1 MNFRIIFN
9 IWDFLLPS
17 HGGADPGAVSGGL
30 QEKDFTLE
38 ASLYMADRLKELGIP
53 VVLTRDYDENISRTE
68 RLRRANE
75 AFGGSPNAILIS
87 NHINAGGGEGAEVIY
102 ALRNNST
109 LAQSILEEIGSEGQI
124 MRKYYQRRLPE
135 DPSKDY
141 YYIIRETTPMQ
152 SVLVEYGF
160 IDNANDRVKLQNDL
174 LNYVEAVVRAI
185 AEYAGVPY
193 TPPEGS
199 GNNFYTVV
207 KGDSLWSIANR
218 FGVTVQAL
226 RDANNLTSDVLSVG
240 QILRIPGSNE
250 GDEIVPPS
258 GNVTYTVQRGDS
270 LWSIASRYGISVND
284 LRRANNLT
292 SDTLSIGQVLII
304 PGVGSGNE
312 GDDNITGPS
321 TTYTVVKGDSLWSIA
336 NRFGVTVQALR
347 DANNLTSDV
356 LSVGQVLTIPGV
368 SGEED
373 NGEDEDNGAVFYY
386 TVERGDSLYSIARRF
401 GVMVQEIRDANDL
414 TSDTLSVGQS
424 LIIPGISAGD
434 DLEDNEE
441 NDTVPTTYTVQS
453 GDSLWS
459 IANRFGVTVNDLKA
473 ANGLTSNLL
482 SVGQVLIIPKSGS
495 TTPGTPTYNTYTV
508 ASGDSLWSIANRFGT
523 TVDMIKSLNNLTS
536 NLLSIGQVLQ
546 IPNN

>member
-1 MNFRIIFN
+1 MNERIVTGVVV
-9 IWDFLLPS
+9 DAG

-38 ASLYMADRLKELGIP
+38 ASLYMYDRLRELGIP
-53 VVLTRDYDENISRTE
+53 AVLTRDYDENLSRTE

-75 AFGGSPNAILIS
+75 AFGGSRNAILIS

-141 YYIIRETTPMQ
+141 YYIIRETAPMQ
-152 SVLVEYGF
+152 SLLVEYGF
-160 IDNANDRVKLQNDL
+160 IDNANDRVKLQNNL

-207 KGDSLWSIANR
+207 KGDSLWSIAR
-218 FGVTVQAL
+218 KFGVTVQAL
-226 RDANNLTSDVLSVG
+226 RDANNLTSDTLTVG
-240 QILRIPGSNE
+240 QLLRIPTSGGTDN
-250 GDEIVPPS
+250 GTG

-284 LRRANNLT
+284 LRQANNLT
-292 SDTLSIGQVLII
+292 SDTLSVGQVLII
-304 PGVGSGNE
+304 PGVSDGNE
-312 GDDNITGPS
+312 GNNGMGPS
-321 TTYTVVKGDSLWSIA
+321 TTYTVVRGDSLWSIA
-336 NRFGVTVQALR
+336 NRFGVTVQQIR
-347 DANNLTSDV
+347 DANNLTTDV

-368 SGEED
+368 SD
-373 NGEDEDNGAVFYY
+373 NEDENNGAVFYY
-386 TVERGDSLYSIARRF
+386 TVERGDSLWSIARRF
-401 GVMVQEIRDANDL
+401 GITVQEIRDANNL

-424 LIIPGISAGD
+424 LIIPGISSD
-434 DLEDNEE
+434 EDLEDNNGNE
-441 NDTVPTTYTVQS
+441 TVPNTYTVQS

-459 IANRFGVTVNDLKA
+459 IANRFGITVNDLKT
-473 ANGLTSNLL
+473 ANSLTSNLL
-482 SVGQVLIIPKSGS
+482 SVGQILVIPIAGS
-495 TTPGTPTYNTYTV
+495 NNPTNPSYTPYTV
-508 ASGDSLWSIANRFGT
+508 KSGDSLWSIANSFGT
-523 TVDMIKSLNNLTS
+523 TVDSIKTLNNLTS

>member
-1 MNFRIIFN
+1 MNFNIIFN

-30 QEKDFTLE
+30 QEKDFTLD
-38 ASLYMADRLKELGIP
+38 ASLYMYERLQQLGIP
-53 VVLTRDYDENISRTE
+53 AVLTRDSDENLSRTE

-75 AFGGSPNAILIS
+75 AFGGSSNAILIS

-141 YYIIRETTPMQ
+141 YYIIRETAPMQ
-152 SVLVEYGF
+152 SLLVEYGF

-185 AEYAGVPY
+185 AQYAGVSY

-199 GNNFYTVV
+199 GTKFYTVV
-207 KGDSLWSIANR
+207 KGDSLWSIAR
-218 FGVTVQAL
+218 KFGVTVQQL
-226 RDANNLTSDVLSVG
+226 RDANNLTSDTLTVG
-240 QILRIPGSNE
+240 QLLRIPTSGGVEN
-250 GDEIVPPS
+250 GTG

-304 PGVGSGNE
+304 PGVGNGNE
-312 GDDNITGPS
+312 DNDNITGPS
-321 TTYTVVKGDSLWSIA
+321 TTYTVQRGDSLWSIA
-336 NRFGVTVQALR
+336 NRFGVTVQQLR
-347 DANNLTSDV
+347 DANNLTSDT
-356 LSVGQVLTIPGV
+356 LSIGQVLTIPGV
-368 SGEED
+368 SGEDDGESD
-373 NGEDEDNGAVFYY
+373 NDGAVFYY
-386 TVERGDSLYSIARRF
+386 TVERGDSLWSIARKF
-401 GVMVQEIRDANDL
+401 GITVQEIRDANDL
-414 TSDTLSVGQS
+414 VSDTLSVGQS
-424 LIIPGISAGD
+424 LIIPGLSAGD
-434 DLEDNEE
+434 DLENDNNNE
-441 NDTVPTTYTVQS
+441 TIPSTYTVQS

-459 IANRFGVTVNDLKA
+459 IANKFGVTVNDLKN

-482 SVGQVLIIPKSGS
+482 SVGQVLIIPSS
-495 TTPGTPTYNTYTV
+495 NTNNPTNPSYTTYTV
-508 ASGDSLWSIANRFGT
+508 RSGDSLWSIANRFGV
-523 TVDMIKSLNNLTS
+523 TVDAIKTLNNLTS
-536 NLLSIGQVLQ
+536 NLLSVGQVLQ

>member
-1 MNFRIIFN
+1 MNERIVTGVVV
-9 IWDFLLPS
+9 DAG
-17 HGGADPGAVSGGL
+17 HGGADPGAVSNGL

-38 ASLYMADRLKELGIP
+38 ASLYMYDRLRELGIP
-53 VVLTRDYDENISRTE
+53 AVLTRDYDENLSREE

-75 AFGGSPNAILIS
+75 AFGGSSNAILIS

-141 YYIIRETTPMQ
+141 YYIIRETSPMQ
-152 SVLVEYGF
+152 SLLVEYGF

-207 KGDSLWSIANR
+207 KGDSLYSIARR

-226 RDANNLTSDVLSVG
+226 RDVNNLTSDVLSVG
-240 QILRIPGSNE
+240 QILRIPSSNE
-250 GDEIVPPS
+250 DNGNVPPS
-258 GNVTYTVQRGDS
+258 GNVTYTVQKGDS

-284 LRRANNLT
+284 LRQANNLS
-292 SDTLSIGQVLII
+292 SDTLNIGQVLII
-304 PGVGSGNE
+304 PGVGNGNE
-312 GDDNITGPS
+312 DDDNITGPS
-321 TTYTVVKGDSLWSIA
+321 FTYTVVKGDSLWSIG
-336 NRFGVTVQALR
+336 NRFGVTVQQIR
-347 DANNLTSDV
+347 DLNNLTSDT
-356 LSVGQVLTIPGV
+356 LSVGQVLLIPGTN
-368 SGEED
+368 EED
-373 NGEDEDNGAVFYY
+373 NGENNGAVFYY
-386 TVERGDSLYSIARRF
+386 TVKRGDSLYSIARQF
-401 GVMVQEIRDANDL
+401 GVTVQEIRDANDL
-414 TSDTLSVGQS
+414 VSDILSIGQQ
-424 LIIPGISAGD
+424 LIIHGISAGD
-434 DLEDNEE
+434 DLEDNNGNE
-441 NDTVPTTYTVQS
+441 TVPTTYTVQS

-459 IANRFGVTVNDLKA
+459 IANRFGVTVNELKSV
-473 ANGLTSNLL
+473 NSLTSNLL
-482 SVGQVLIIPKSGS
+482 SIGQVLIIPSSS
-495 TTPGTPTYNTYTV
+495 TNNPTNPSYTTYTV
-508 ASGDSLWSIANRFGT
+508 VSGDSLWSIANRFGT
-523 TVDMIKSLNNLTS
+523 TVDAIKTLNNLTS

-546 IPNN
+546 IPNI

>member
-1 MNFRIIFN
+1 MNERRVTGVVV
-9 IWDFLLPS
+9 DAG

-30 QEKDFTLE
+30 QEKDFTLD
-38 ASLYMADRLKELGIP
+38 ASLYMYERLQQLGIP
-53 VVLTRDYDENISRTE
+53 AVLTRDSDENLSRTE

-75 AFGGSPNAILIS
+75 AFGGSSNAILIS

-152 SVLVEYGF
+152 SLLVEYGF

-185 AEYAGVPY
+185 AQYAGVPY

-199 GNNFYTVV
+199 GTNFYTVV
-207 KGDSLWSIANR
+207 KGDSLWSIAR
-218 FGVTVQAL
+218 KFGVTVQQL
-226 RDANNLTSDVLSVG
+226 RDANNLTSDTLTVG
-240 QILRIPGSNE
+240 QLLRIPTSGGTDN
-250 GDEIVPPS
+250 GTG

-304 PGVGSGNE
+304 PGVGNGNE
-312 GDDNITGPS
+312 DNDNITGPS
-321 TTYTVVKGDSLWSIA
+321 TTYTVQRGDSLWSIA
-336 NRFGVTVQALR
+336 NRFGVTIQQLR
-347 DANNLTSDV
+347 DANNLTSDT
-356 LSVGQVLTIPGV
+356 LSIGQVLTIPGV
-368 SGEED
+368 SGEDDGESD
-373 NGEDEDNGAVFYY
+373 NDGAVFYY
-386 TVERGDSLYSIARRF
+386 TVERGDSLWSIARRF
-401 GVMVQEIRDANDL
+401 GVTVQEIRDANDL
-414 TSDTLSVGQS
+414 VSDTLSVGQS
-424 LIIPGISAGD
+424 LIIPGLSAD
-434 DLEDNEE
+434 EDLEDDNNNEA
-441 NDTVPTTYTVQS
+441 NPSTYTVQS

-459 IANRFGVTVNDLKA
+459 IANKFGITVNDLKN
-473 ANGLTSNLL
+473 ANGLTSNLLSIGQVLIIPSSSTNNPTNPSYTTYTVQRGDSLWSIANRFRITVDAIKTLNNLTSNLL
-482 SVGQVLIIPKSGS
+482 SVGQVL
-495 TTPGTPTYNTYTV
+495 
-508 ASGDSLWSIANRFGT
+508 
-523 TVDMIKSLNNLTS
+523 
-536 NLLSIGQVLQ
+536 Q

>member
-1 MNFRIIFN
+1 MNERRVTGVVV
-9 IWDFLLPS
+9 DAG

-30 QEKDFTLE
+30 QEKDFTLD
-38 ASLYMADRLKELGIP
+38 ASLYMYERLQQLGIP
-53 VVLTRDYDENISRTE
+53 AVLTRDSDENLSRTE

-75 AFGGSPNAILIS
+75 AFGGSKNAILIS

-152 SVLVEYGF
+152 SLLVEYGF

-185 AEYAGVPY
+185 AQYAGVPY

-199 GNNFYTVV
+199 GTNFYTVV
-207 KGDSLWSIANR
+207 KGDSLWSIAR
-218 FGVTVQAL
+218 KFGVTVQQL
-226 RDANNLTSDVLSVG
+226 RDANNLTSDTLTVG
-240 QILRIPGSNE
+240 QLLRIPTSGGTDN
-250 GDEIVPPS
+250 GTG

-304 PGVGSGNE
+304 PGVGNGNE
-312 GDDNITGPS
+312 DNDNITGPS
-321 TTYTVVKGDSLWSIA
+321 TTYTVQRGDSLWSIA
-336 NRFGVTVQALR
+336 NRFGVTVQQLR
-347 DANNLTSDV
+347 DANNLTSDT
-356 LSVGQVLTIPGV
+356 LSIGQVLTIPGV
-368 SGEED
+368 SGEDDGESD
-373 NGEDEDNGAVFYY
+373 NDGAVFYY
-386 TVERGDSLYSIARRF
+386 TVERGDSLWSIARKF
-401 GVMVQEIRDANDL
+401 GITVQEIRDANDL
-414 TSDTLSVGQS
+414 VSDTLSVGQS
-424 LIIPGISAGD
+424 LIIPGLSAD
-434 DLEDNEE
+434 EDLENGNDNEIL
-441 NDTVPTTYTVQS
+441 PSTYTVQS

-459 IANRFGVTVNDLKA
+459 IANKFGVTVNDLKN
-473 ANGLTSNLL
+473 ANGLTSNLLSIGQVLIIPSSSTNNPTNPSYTTYTVRSGDSLWSIANNFGVTVDAIKTLNNLTSNLL
-482 SVGQVLIIPKSGS
+482 SVGQVL
-495 TTPGTPTYNTYTV
+495 
-508 ASGDSLWSIANRFGT
+508 
-523 TVDMIKSLNNLTS
+523 
-536 NLLSIGQVLQ
+536 Q

>member
-1 MNFRIIFN
+1 M
-9 IWDFLLPS
+9 
-17 HGGADPGAVSGGL
+17 
-30 QEKDFTLE
+30 
-38 ASLYMADRLKELGIP
+38 YDRLRELGIP
-53 VVLTRDYDENISRTE
+53 ADLTRDYDENLSRTE

-75 AFGGSPNAILIS
+75 AFGGSRNAILIS

-141 YYIIRETTPMQ
+141 YYIIRETAPMQ
-152 SVLVEYGF
+152 SLLVEYGF
-160 IDNANDRVKLQNDL
+160 IDNANDRVKLQNNL

-207 KGDSLWSIANR
+207 KGDSLWSIAR
-218 FGVTVQAL
+218 KFGVTVQAL
-226 RDANNLTSDVLSVG
+226 RDANNLTSDTLTVG
-240 QILRIPGSNE
+240 QLLRIPTSGGTDN
-250 GDEIVPPS
+250 GTG

-284 LRRANNLT
+284 LRQANNLT
-292 SDTLSIGQVLII
+292 SDTLSVGQVLII
-304 PGVGSGNE
+304 PGVSDGNE
-312 GDDNITGPS
+312 GNNGMGPS
-321 TTYTVVKGDSLWSIA
+321 TTYTVVRGDSLWSIA
-336 NRFGVTVQALR
+336 NRFGVTVQQIR
-347 DANNLTSDV
+347 DANNLTTDV

-368 SGEED
+368 SD
-373 NGEDEDNGAVFYY
+373 NEDENNGAVFYY
-386 TVERGDSLYSIARRF
+386 TVERGDSLWSIARRF
-401 GVMVQEIRDANDL
+401 GITVQEIRDANNL

-424 LIIPGISAGD
+424 LIIPGISSD
-434 DLEDNEE
+434 EDLEDNNGNE
-441 NDTVPTTYTVQS
+441 TVPNTYTVQS

-459 IANRFGVTVNDLKA
+459 IANRFGITVNDLKT
-473 ANGLTSNLL
+473 ANSLTSNLL
-482 SVGQVLIIPKSGS
+482 SVGQILVIPIAGS
-495 TTPGTPTYNTYTV
+495 NNPTNPSYTPYTV
-508 ASGDSLWSIANRFGT
+508 KSGDSLWSIANSFGT
-523 TVDMIKSLNNLTS
+523 TVDSIKTLNNLTS

>member
-1 MNFRIIFN
+1 MNERIVTGVVV
-9 IWDFLLPS
+9 DAG

-30 QEKDFTLE
+30 QEKDFTLD
-38 ASLYMADRLKELGIP
+38 ASLYMYERLQQLGIP
-53 VVLTRDYDENISRTE
+53 AVLTRDSDENLSRTE

-75 AFGGSPNAILIS
+75 AFGGSSNAILIS

-141 YYIIRETTPMQ
+141 YYIIRETAPMQ
-152 SVLVEYGF
+152 SLLVEYGF

-185 AEYAGVPY
+185 AQYAGVPY

-199 GNNFYTVV
+199 NTNFYTVV
-207 KGDSLWSIANR
+207 KGDSLWSIAR
-218 FGVTVQAL
+218 KFGVTVQAL
-226 RDANNLTSDVLSVG
+226 RDANNLTSDTLTVG
-240 QILRIPGSNE
+240 QLLRIPTTS
-250 GDEIVPPS
+250 GDTGTG

-284 LRRANNLT
+284 LRSANSLT

-304 PGVGSGNE
+304 PGVSNGEEDN
-312 GDDNITGPS
+312 DNITGPS
-321 TTYTVVKGDSLWSIA
+321 TTYTVQSGDSLWSIG
-336 NRFGVTVQALR
+336 NRFGVTVQQLR

-368 SGEED
+368 SG
-373 NGEDEDNGAVFYY
+373 DEDTGDNNGAVFYY
-386 TVERGDSLYSIARRF
+386 TVERGDSLWSIARRF
-401 GVMVQEIRDANDL
+401 GVTVQEIRDANDL
-414 TSDTLSVGQS
+414 VSDTLSVGQS
-424 LIIPGISAGD
+424 LIIPGLSAD
-434 DLEDNEE
+434 EDLEDDNNNE
-441 NDTVPTTYTVQS
+441 TTPSTYTVQS

-459 IANRFGVTVNDLKA
+459 IANKFGVTVNDLKD
-473 ANGLTSNLL
+473 ANSLTSNLLSIGQVLIIPSSSTNNPTNPSYTTYTVQRGDSLWSIANNFGVTVDAIKTLNNLTSNLL
-482 SVGQVLIIPKSGS
+482 SVGQVL
-495 TTPGTPTYNTYTV
+495 
-508 ASGDSLWSIANRFGT
+508 
-523 TVDMIKSLNNLTS
+523 
-536 NLLSIGQVLQ
+536 Q

>member
-1 MNFRIIFN
+1 MNFNIIFN

-30 QEKDFTLE
+30 QEKDFTLD
-38 ASLYMADRLKELGIP
+38 ASLYMYDRLRELGIP
-53 VVLTRDYDENISRTE
+53 AVLTRDSDENLSRTE

-75 AFGGSPNAILIS
+75 AFGGSSNAILIS

-141 YYIIRETTPMQ
+141 YYIIRETAPMQ
-152 SVLVEYGF
+152 SLLVEYGF

-185 AEYAGVPY
+185 AGYAGVPY

-199 GNNFYTVV
+199 GTNFYTVV
-207 KGDSLWSIANR
+207 KGDSLWSIAR
-218 FGVTVQAL
+218 KFGVTVQAL
-226 RDANNLTSDVLSVG
+226 RDANNLTSDTLTVG
-240 QILRIPGSNE
+240 QLLRIPTTS
-250 GDEIVPPS
+250 GDTGTG

-304 PGVGSGNE
+304 PGVSNGNE
-312 GDDNITGPS
+312 DNDNITGPS
-321 TTYTVVKGDSLWSIA
+321 TTYTVQRGDSLWSIG
-336 NRFGVTVQALR
+336 NRFGVTVQQLR

-368 SGEED
+368 SG
-373 NGEDEDNGAVFYY
+373 DEDTGDNNGAVFYY
-386 TVERGDSLYSIARRF
+386 TVERGDSLWSIARRF
-401 GVMVQEIRDANDL
+401 DVTVQEIRDANDL
-414 TSDTLSVGQS
+414 VNDTLSVGQS
-424 LIIPGISAGD
+424 LIIPGLSAD
-434 DLEDNEE
+434 EDLEEDDNNE
-441 NDTVPTTYTVQS
+441 TIPSTYTVQS

-459 IANRFGVTVNDLKA
+459 IANNFGVTVNDLKN
-473 ANGLTSNLL
+473 ANGLTSNLLSIGQVLIIPSSSTNNPTNPSYTTYTVRSGDSLWNIANRFGVTVDAIKTLNNLTSNLL
-482 SVGQVLIIPKSGS
+482 SVGQVL
-495 TTPGTPTYNTYTV
+495 
-508 ASGDSLWSIANRFGT
+508 
-523 TVDMIKSLNNLTS
+523 
-536 NLLSIGQVLQ
+536 Q

>member
-1 MNFRIIFN
+1 MNFNIIFN

-17 HGGADPGAVSGGL
+17 HGGADPGAVSSGL
-30 QEKDFTLE
+30 QEKDFTLD
-38 ASLYMADRLKELGIP
+38 ASLYMYERLQQLGIP
-53 VVLTRDYDENISRTE
+53 AVLTRDSDENLSRTE

-75 AFGGSPNAILIS
+75 AFGGSSNAILIS

-141 YYIIRETTPMQ
+141 YYIIRETAPMQ
-152 SVLVEYGF
+152 SLLVEYGF

-185 AEYAGVPY
+185 AQYAGVPY

-199 GNNFYTVV
+199 GTNFYTVV
-207 KGDSLWSIANR
+207 KGDSLWSIAR
-218 FGVTVQAL
+218 KFGVTVQAL
-226 RDANNLTSDVLSVG
+226 RDANNLTSDTLTVG
-240 QILRIPGSNE
+240 QLLRIPTTS
-250 GDEIVPPS
+250 GDTGTG

-284 LRRANNLT
+284 LRSANSLT

-304 PGVGSGNE
+304 PGVSNGEEDN
-312 GDDNITGPS
+312 DNITGPS
-321 TTYTVVKGDSLWSIA
+321 TTYTVQSGDSLWSIG
-336 NRFGVTVQALR
+336 NRFGVTVQQLR

-368 SGEED
+368 SG
-373 NGEDEDNGAVFYY
+373 DEDTGDNNGAVFYY
-386 TVERGDSLYSIARRF
+386 TVERGDSLWSIARRF
-401 GVMVQEIRDANDL
+401 GVTVQEIRDANDL
-414 TSDTLSVGQS
+414 VSDTLSVGQS
-424 LIIPGISAGD
+424 LIIPGLSAD
-434 DLEDNEE
+434 EDLEDDNNNETTPSTYTVQFGDSLWSIANKFGVTV
-441 NDTVPTTYTVQS
+441 NDLKDANSLTSNLLSIGQVLIIPSSSTNNPTNPSYTTYTVQR

-459 IANRFGVTVNDLKA
+459 IANRFSVTVDAIKTLN
-473 ANGLTSNLL
+473 NLTSNLL
-482 SVGQVLIIPKSGS
+482 SVGQVL
-495 TTPGTPTYNTYTV
+495 
-508 ASGDSLWSIANRFGT
+508 
-523 TVDMIKSLNNLTS
+523 
-536 NLLSIGQVLQ
+536 Q

>member
-1 MNFRIIFN
+1 MNERIVTGVVV
-9 IWDFLLPS
+9 DAG

-30 QEKDFTLE
+30 QEKDFTLD
-38 ASLYMADRLKELGIP
+38 ASLYMYERLQQLGIP
-53 VVLTRDYDENISRTE
+53 AVLTRDSDENLSRTE

-141 YYIIRETTPMQ
+141 YYIIRETAPMQ
-152 SVLVEYGF
+152 SLLVEYGF

-193 TPPEGS
+193 IPPEGS

-270 LWSIASRYGISVND
+270 LWSIASRYGISVNE

-312 GDDNITGPS
+312 GNDNITGPS

-373 NGEDEDNGAVFYY
+373 NGEDENNGAVFYY

-401 GVMVQEIRDANDL
+401 GVTVQDIRDANDL

-441 NDTVPTTYTVQS
+441 NDTVPTTYIVAS

-459 IANRFGVTVNDLKA
+459 IANRFGVTVNDLKS

-482 SVGQVLIIPKSGS
+482 SVGQVLIIPTAGS
-495 TTPGTPTYNTYTV
+495 STPGSPTYNTYTV

-523 TVDMIKSLNNLTS
+523 TVDTIKTLNNLTS
-536 NLLSIGQVLQ
+536 NLLSVGQVLQ